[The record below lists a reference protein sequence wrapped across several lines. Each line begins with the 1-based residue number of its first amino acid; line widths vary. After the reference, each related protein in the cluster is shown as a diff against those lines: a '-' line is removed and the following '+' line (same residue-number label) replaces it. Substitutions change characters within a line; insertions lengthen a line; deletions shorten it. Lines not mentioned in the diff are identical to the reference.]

1 MRLELDPNQGTFGFQ
16 IAPMIDVV
24 FVIMLFF
31 MVMAGAVKV
40 ENELNSQLPG
50 VAETESSTDFVDEQI
65 IAISD
70 TGEVTLNDEPFDSAQ
85 SKDLP
90 QLKATLMRLKQG
102 ADAAKAP
109 AVVTIISDEQAK
121 YSRAS
126 RGQDRQRDLYDQ
138 RRRIRWIGRSAKAR
152 AARTDAS

>member
-1 MRLELDPNQGTFGFQ
+1 MRLELDQNQGTFGFQ

-50 VAETESSTDFVDEQI
+50 VAETESSTEFVDEQI

-70 TGEVTLNDEPFDSAQ
+70 TGEVSLNDEPFDSPQ

-90 QLKATLMRLKQG
+90 QLKATLTRLKQN

-121 YSRAS
+121 YSRAI
-126 RGQDRQRDLYDQ
+126 DVLDALAV
-138 RRRIRWIGRSAKAR
+138 AKIDNV
-152 AARTDAS
+152 TFTINEEE

>member
-1 MRLELDPNQGTFGFQ
+1 MRLELNVNEGNLGFQ

-40 ENELNSQLPG
+40 ENELNTQLPG
-50 VAETESSTDFVDEQI
+50 TSETAEPTDFVDEQI
-65 IAISD
+65 ITISD
-70 TGEVTLNDEPFDSAQ
+70 IGEVSLNDEPFDSPD
-85 SKDLP
+85 SRDLP
-90 QLKATLMRLKQG
+90 DLRATLMRLKQN

-121 YSRAS
+121 YSRTVDVLDA
-126 RGQDRQRDLYDQ
+126 LAV
-138 RRRIRWIGRSAKAR
+138 AKIDNVTFTVAEEE
-152 AARTDAS
+152 